1 VGRVLICD
9 DHRDMCELVGKLFRA
24 SGHEGVC
31 AFCGEELLELLHGA
45 PPDLLLL
52 DLVMPGIDGWDCLRR
67 VRATPGHQRLPVF
80 IYSAMADQGL
90 RERARAAG
98 ALGVICK
105 TTPFDQILR
114 TVNPY
119 LARR

>member
-1 VGRVLICD
+1 
-9 DHRDMCELVGKLFRA
+9 MCELVGKLFRA

-31 AFCGEELLELLHGA
+31 AFSGEELLELLHGA
-45 PPDLLLL
+45 PADLLLL
-52 DLVMPGIDGWDCLRR
+52 DMMLPGMTGRDCLRR
-67 VRATPGHQRLPVF
+67 VRASPRNQCLPVF
-80 IYSAMADQGL
+80 IYSALADQGL
-90 RERARAAG
+90 RDRARAAG

-119 LARR
+119 LAVR